1 MNYRMTETST
11 SANTATATATATS
24 VAHTAIV
31 HGEAL
36 SRGWG
41 SSVSH
46 SSQTVQQRID
56 EHIYGI
62 KGWGCNLTPGDA
74 GGRSSSSLSPSLS
87 HNPDHIPK
95 IDPNKPIDDKKS

>member
-1 MNYRMTETST
+1 MSYKMTDT
-11 SANTATATATATS
+11 NTATATA

-46 SSQTVQQRID
+46 SSQTVQERID

-62 KGWGCNLTPGDA
+62 KGWGSI
-74 GGRSSSSLSPSLS
+74 SSTHT
-87 HNPDHIPK
+87 HNPK
-95 IDPNKPIDDKKS
+95 IDTNKPIDDKKS